1 MTAPSPHVILLP
13 MQRYLSLRVQTA
25 LYISIFFLGLHYVF
39 VYFTNS
45 SIMTHFF
52 NLSTADVLIIYG
64 IASVLGVLVYLGLSN
79 SRSTSPRTKGRIYT
93 FTALEFICL
102 ATMYAVTALKI
113 IPSAYVLPIYL
124 TAFSIHHILT
134 PYILFNL
141 DKLFED
147 YTHVEDRGKGRGIY
161 LTVWNTPFVVVP
173 ILLSTLATNTLPIT
187 YVVSFCLLIPFIIL
201 ISSYIQDPAD
211 ETEAIPM
218 TNSATLEHVTITSR
232 LKKFWADKL
241 DRKSFI
247 VQCTLHLYYGITG
260 VMLPLYLHEY
270 FGFEWN
276 HIGLLLAAILTPFI
290 LMQIPFGKIGDR
302 KHNEKQLLIWG
313 IFITIIFTIAA
324 VMVPPSL
331 GLETSFILLL
341 TTLFISR
348 IGCSLIEISTETLF
362 YKHVTER
369 DEFALLMFRAG
380 RLLPYAA
387 GILFVFF

>member
-1 MTAPSPHVILLP
+1 

-45 SIMTHFF
+45 SIMTEFF
-52 NLSTADVLIIYG
+52 GLTTSDVLGIYA
-64 IASVLGVLVYLGLSN
+64 IASIFGVSVYLLLSN
-79 SRSTSPRTKGRIYT
+79 NHSRSTRTKGRIYT
-93 FTALEFICL
+93 ATALEFLCL
-102 ATMYAVTALKI
+102 GLMYITTALNI
-113 IPSAYVLPIYL
+113 IPHQYVLPIYL
-124 TAFSIHHILT
+124 IAFTFHHVIT

-147 YTHVEDRGKGRGIY
+147 YTHIEDRGKGRGIY

-173 ILLSTLATNTLPIT
+173 ILLSTLATQTLPMT
-187 YVVSFCLLIPFIIL
+187 YIISLCLLVPFLVL
-201 ISSYIQDPAD
+201 ISSYIQNPAD
-211 ETEAIPM
+211 ELETITM
-218 TNSATLEHVTITSR
+218 NNSATLEKVRISDRLSR
-232 LKKFWADKL
+232 FWSDKL

-247 VQCTLHLYYGITG
+247 IQCSLHLYYGITG
-260 VMLPLYLHEY
+260 VMLPIYLHTH

-276 HIGLLLAAILTPFI
+276 LIGLLLAAILTPFI
-290 LMQIPFGKIGDR
+290 LMQIPFGKIEDS
-302 KHNEKQLLIWG
+302 KHNEKKLFFWG
-313 IFITIIFTIAA
+313 IIIAVIFTIAA
-324 VMVPPSL
+324 ILIPSTL
-331 GLETSFILLL
+331 QKETSFILLL

-380 RLLPYAA
+380 RLLPYAI
-387 GILFVFF
+387 GIFFIFL